1 MARSLRIE
9 KVNGVYHVINRGNYR
24 QDLFINEG
32 AHLAFERCLFEAC
45 EKCGWVL
52 EGYCVM
58 TNHFHLVIR
67 TPEGN
72 LVYGMKWL
80 QSTFANRY
88 HHFRKVHGK
97 LFQGRYKSLIVEEE
111 SYLGALLHYVHLN
124 PVRAGMVDVAGLRG
138 YRWSSYWYL
147 QHPAKRP
154 AFMDLSGCLEAA
166 GGLSDTTAGRKK
178 YREYLAWLAAD
189 PGAQK
194 ELLFDRMCWG
204 WAIGSKDFK
213 KNLLSEEAERR
224 KAEAEEQGETLD
236 VGHEHYDC
244 KDLREANE
252 LKWELYLERGLAA
265 LGKDA
270 AAIAEDLKS
279 APWKVMLAAILKRHT
294 SVTNVWIADQLNMG
308 ISQAVSQNVGKFYAS
323 GEGKS
328 KAFKEVIIR
337 ITE

>member
-9 KVNGVYHVINRGNYR
+9 KANGVYHVINRGNYR

-32 AHLAFERCLFEAC
+32 SHLAFESCLFEAC

-88 HHFRKVHGK
+88 HHYRKVHGK

-124 PVRAGMVDVAGLRG
+124 PVRAGMMDVAGLRG

-166 GGLSDTTAGRKK
+166 GGLSDTTTGRKK

-189 PGAQK
+189 AGAQK
-194 ELLFDRMCWG
+194 ELLFDRMCRG

-213 KNLLSEEAERR
+213 KGLLSEEADRLKAAFDRAAGAACPSQLSAPALRATPADADVRAASLGGNGVGSQGDGSVQFVCDGEAGAEACAETLRR
-224 KAEAEEQGETLD
+224 KFG
-236 VGHEHYDC
+236 
-244 KDLREANE
+244 LRAVRIVIPAT
-252 LKWELYLERGLAA
+252 KS
-265 LGKDA
+265 DA
-270 AAIAEDLKS
+270 
-279 APWKVMLAAILKRHT
+279 
-294 SVTNVWIADQLNMG
+294 
-308 ISQAVSQNVGKFYAS
+308 
-323 GEGKS
+323 
-328 KAFKEVIIR
+328 
-337 ITE
+337 

>member
-9 KVNGVYHVINRGNYR
+9 KSNGVYHVINRGNYR

-32 AHLAFERCLFEAC
+32 AHGAFESCLFEAC
-45 EKCGWVL
+45 EKCAWVL

-88 HHFRKVHGK
+88 HHYRNEHGK

-124 PVRAGMVDVAGLRG
+124 PVRAGIVDVERLRE

-154 AFMDLSGCLEAA
+154 EFMDVSACLDAA

-178 YREYLAWLAAD
+178 YREYLAWLSVE
-189 PGAQK
+189 PRVQK
-194 ELLFDRMCWG
+194 ELLFDRMCRG

-213 KNLLSEEAERR
+213 KGLLSAEAERL
-224 KAEAEEQGETLD
+224 KAEDDGD
-236 VGHEHYDC
+236 VVELAKEHYDG

-252 LKWELYLERGLAA
+252 LKWELFLERGLAYF
-265 LGKDA
+265 GKDA
-270 AAIAEDLKS
+270 AEIREDLKS
-279 APWKVMLAAILKRHT
+279 AEWKVMLAAVMKRFT
-294 SVTNVWIADQLNMG
+294 SATNVWITEKLNMG
-308 ISQAVSQNVGKFYAS
+308 IPQAVSQNVGKFYQT
-323 GEGKS
+323 GGDDTEDYRKL
-328 KAFKEVIIR
+328 III